1 MAKKKQAGSPLFELM
16 AEMARDPKLL
26 KAYRKDPK
34 KVMTQYG
41 LTRTQQKLLLSST
54 KDGKHAD
61 GMKAI
66 ADEAYRAFNIK
77 PGPNPDTSII

>member
-1 MAKKKQAGSPLFELM
+1 MAKKEKGGSPLFDLM
-16 AEMARDPKLL
+16 ADMARDPKLL
-26 KAYRKDPK
+26 KAYRKDPE
-34 KVMTQYG
+34 KVMKQYG
-41 LTRTQQKLLLSST
+41 LTRTQQKLLLASV

-66 ADEAYRAFNIK
+66 ADEAYRAYNIK